1 MAVDKFTLSDDQG
14 VGAPPTIPDPPADA
28 WKDKNVQREHTPAKV
43 KSNLTYRQ
51 IEHEIEMIDN
61 NIASQE
67 ARKAELE
74 ADLAKIE
81 AVAKAE

>member
-1 MAVDKFTLSDDQG
+1 MAVDKFTLGEDQE
-14 VGAPPTIPDPPADA
+14 VVAPAIPDPPADA
-28 WKDKNVQREHTPAKV
+28 WKDKRVQREHTPAKV

-51 IEHEIEMIDN
+51 IENEIEMVDN
-61 NIASQE
+61 NIAQQS

>member
-1 MAVDKFTLSDDQG
+1 MAVDKFTLSEDQV
-14 VGAPPTIPDPPADA
+14 VGAPAPMPEPPADA
-28 WKDKNVQREHTPAKV
+28 WKDKRVQREHTPAKV

-51 IEHEIEMIDN
+51 IENEIEMIDN

>member
-1 MAVDKFTLSDDQG
+1 MAVDKFTLGEDQE
-14 VGAPPTIPDPPADA
+14 VVAPAMPDPPADA
-28 WKDKNVQREHTPAKV
+28 WKDKRVQREHTPAKV

-51 IEHEIEMIDN
+51 IENEIEMIDN
-61 NIASQE
+61 TIAQQS

-74 ADLAKIE
+74 ADLAKVE

>member
-1 MAVDKFTLSDDQG
+1 MAVDKFTLGEDQE
-14 VGAPPTIPDPPADA
+14 VVAPAIPDPPADA
-28 WKDKNVQREHTPAKV
+28 WKDKRVQREHTPAKV

-51 IEHEIEMIDN
+51 IENEIEMIDN
-61 NIASQE
+61 TIAQQS

-74 ADLAKIE
+74 ADLAKVE

>member
-1 MAVDKFTLSDDQG
+1 MAVDKFTLGEDQE
-14 VGAPPTIPDPPADA
+14 VVAPAMPDPPADA
-28 WKDKNVQREHTPAKV
+28 WKDKSVQREHTPAKV

-51 IEHEIEMIDN
+51 IENEIEMVSN
-61 NIASQE
+61 NIANQE

-74 ADLAKIE
+74 ADLAKVE

>member
-1 MAVDKFTLSDDQG
+1 MAVDKFTLGEDQE
-14 VGAPPTIPDPPADA
+14 VVAPAMPDPPADA
-28 WKDKNVQREHTPAKV
+28 WKDKRVQREHTPAKV

-51 IEHEIEMIDN
+51 IENEIEMVSN
-61 NIASQE
+61 NIANQE

-74 ADLAKIE
+74 ADLAKVE

>member
-1 MAVDKFTLSDDQG
+1 MAVDKFTLGEDQE
-14 VGAPPTIPDPPADA
+14 VVAPAIPDPPADA
-28 WKDKNVQREHTPAKV
+28 WKDKSVQREHTPAKV

-51 IEHEIEMIDN
+51 IENEIEMVDN
-61 NIASQE
+61 NIAQQS

-74 ADLAKIE
+74 ADLAKVE

>member
-1 MAVDKFTLSDDQG
+1 MAVDKFTLSEDQV
-14 VGAPPTIPDPPADA
+14 VGAPVIPDPPADA
-28 WKDKNVQREHTPAKV
+28 WKDKSVQREHTPAKV

-51 IEHEIEMIDN
+51 IENEIEMIDN

-81 AVAKAE
+81 AVANPSE

>member
-1 MAVDKFTLSDDQG
+1 MAVDKFKLVEVESTP
-14 VGAPPTIPDPPADA
+14 APAMPDPPADA
-28 WKDKNVQREHTPAKV
+28 WKDAQVEREHTPAKV

-51 IEHEIEMIDN
+51 IEQEIEMIDN
-61 NIASQE
+61 SIAQQE

-81 AVAKAE
+81 AVANPPE

>member
-1 MAVDKFTLSDDQG
+1 MAVDKFTLGEDQE
-14 VGAPPTIPDPPADA
+14 VVAPAIPDPPADA
-28 WKDKNVQREHTPAKV
+28 WKDKRVQREHTPAKV

-51 IEHEIEMIDN
+51 IENEIEMVDN
-61 NIASQE
+61 NIAQQS

-74 ADLAKIE
+74 ADLAKVE

>member
-1 MAVDKFTLSDDQG
+1 MAVDKFTLSEDQ
-14 VGAPPTIPDPPADA
+14 VVVAPAMPNPPADA
-28 WKDKNVQREHTPAKV
+28 WKDKRVQREHTPAKV

-51 IEHEIEMIDN
+51 IENEIEMVSN
-61 NIASQE
+61 NIANQE

-74 ADLAKIE
+74 ADLAKVE